1 MAFSFSVYTLE
12 EVTITNVVWSYIQR
26 QYLNNIKKERK
37 KEERKF
43 KFFGVGQA
51 EQQENKVFVKKAEKE
66 VVSRDQNKVNANIH
80 HIYLAHAHVFHASA
94 LLLSRRSEWSWSE
107 NKMSLG

>member
-1 MAFSFSVYTLE
+1 MNKIKE
-12 EVTITNVVWSYIQR
+12 EW
-26 QYLNNIKKERK
+26 K

-66 VVSRDQNKVNANIH
+66 EVSRDQNKINAN
-80 HIYLAHAHVFHASA
+80 LAHAHIFHASA
-94 LLLSRRSEWSWSE
+94 LLLLRRSEWSWFE
-107 NKMSLG
+107 NKMSPG